1 MRQPAEDDAAPL
13 IDRHV
18 RVGWVALLISTVFG
32 LGLDALHA
40 FKVGWYLDVANETR
54 RLMWTLAHAHGTLL
68 GLVNLAFAATARLRR
83 PRSAARRS
91 AASRCLLAATALL
104 PTGFLLGGLFVYGGD
119 PGLGIV
125 LVPLG
130 GALLV
135 AALAQMV
142 W

>member
-18 RVGWVALLISTVFG
+18 RVGWVTLLLSTLFG
-32 LGLDALHA
+32 LGLDGLHA

-68 GLVNLAFAATARLRR
+68 GLVNLAFGATARLR
-83 PRSAARRS
+83 PLRSAVRHG

-104 PTGFLLGGLFVYGGD
+104 PVGFLLGGLFVDGGD